1 VLASGKAL
9 CLVIYTGKETRMA
22 MNNSVPKQKLG
33 QLEKELN
40 KISIMLFVL
49 MSILAFTL
57 SVQ

>member
-1 VLASGKAL
+1 
-9 CLVIYTGKETRMA
+9 MA

-33 QLEKELN
+33 QLEIELN